1 MPNSKMEQ
9 KIVNIFNEVPTL
21 ILYRMKTLQIATF
34 GDDDQDGI
42 ALGIRN
48 FPIHQL
54 ILICYSSDEAKAI
67 EYSKKIETIIGIG
80 IEIILVQ
87 KENVVKDTIERVNE
101 VLLKKSM
108 EYHQILMNV
117 SSGDKLISCAALSSA
132 FINGIKAFAMDHGH
146 SIPLLLPVLKFS
158 YSEIISDT
166 KIKILKSI
174 DNIGGMVSSLEE
186 LEQISGYGKPLLSY
200 HVQGGKEN
208 KGLADLGLVEVDK
221 GDRGK
226 TVINITTLGKLMVT
240 SNLVNSSQH

>member
-1 MPNSKMEQ
+1 MIAKSEKDK
-9 KIVNIFNEVPTL
+9 KIANIFNKVHLTVS
-21 ILYRMKTLQIATF
+21 YRMKTLQIATF

-54 ILICYSSDEAKAI
+54 ILICYSSDESKAI

-80 IEIILVQ
+80 SEIILVE

-132 FINGIKAFAMDHGH
+132 FINGIKAFAMDHAH
-146 SIPLLLPVLKFS
+146 TVPLLLPGPK
-158 YSEIISDT
+158 
-166 KIKILKSI
+166 
-174 DNIGGMVSSLEE
+174 
-186 LEQISGYGKPLLSY
+186 
-200 HVQGGKEN
+200 VQ
-208 KGLADLGLVEVDK
+208 L
-221 GDRGK
+221 
-226 TVINITTLGKLMVT
+226 
-240 SNLVNSSQH
+240 Q

>member
-1 MPNSKMEQ
+1 
-9 KIVNIFNEVPTL
+9 
-21 ILYRMKTLQIATF
+21 MKTLQIATF

-54 ILICYSSDEAKAI
+54 ILICYSSDEAKAN
-67 EYSKKIETIIGIG
+67 EYSKKMEAITGIG
-80 IEIILVQ
+80 SEIILVE

-101 VLLKKSM
+101 VLLKKSL

-132 FINGIKAFAMDHGH
+132 FINGIKAFAMDHDH
-146 SIPLLLPVLKFS
+146 TVPLLLPVLKFS

-174 DNIGGMVSSLEE
+174 DSIGGMVSSLEE
-186 LEQISGYGKPLLSY
+186 LEQIY

>member
-1 MPNSKMEQ
+1 
-9 KIVNIFNEVPTL
+9 
-21 ILYRMKTLQIATF
+21 MKTLQIATF

-80 IEIILVQ
+80 SEIILVQ

-174 DNIGGMVSSLEE
+174 DSIGGMV
-186 LEQISGYGKPLLSY
+186 
-200 HVQGGKEN
+200 
-208 KGLADLGLVEVDK
+208 
-221 GDRGK
+221 
-226 TVINITTLGKLMVT
+226 
-240 SNLVNSSQH
+240 

>member
-1 MPNSKMEQ
+1 
-9 KIVNIFNEVPTL
+9 
-21 ILYRMKTLQIATF
+21 MKTLQIATF
-34 GDDDQDGI
+34 GDADQDGI

-48 FPIHQL
+48 FPIHKL
-54 ILICYSSDEAKAI
+54 TLICYNEDREKADEF
-67 EYSKKIETIIGIG
+67 SKRIDSLIGITT
-80 IEIILVQ
+80 EIINVD

-101 VLLKKSM
+101 VLLMKSLDYS
-108 EYHQILMNV
+108 EILMNV
-117 SSGDKLISCAALSSA
+117 SSGDKLLGCAALSSA
-132 FINGIKAFAMDHGH
+132 FINGIKAFGMDHNH
-146 SIPLLLPVLKFS
+146 NTPLLLPVLKFS

-174 DNIGGMVSSLEE
+174 NNVGGSVNSLEE

-226 TVINITTLGKLMVT
+226 TVIKITTLGKLMVT
-240 SNLVNSSQH
+240 SNLVNSPAGSPSASSSPSNRRR

>member
-1 MPNSKMEQ
+1 
-9 KIVNIFNEVPTL
+9 
-21 ILYRMKTLQIATF
+21 MKTLQIATF

-54 ILICYSSDEAKAI
+54 ILICYSNDEPKAI

-80 IEIILVQ
+80 SEIILVE

-132 FINGIKAFAMDHGH
+132 FINGIKAFAMDHAH
-146 SIPLLLPVLKFS
+146 TVPLLLPVPK
-158 YSEIISDT
+158 
-166 KIKILKSI
+166 
-174 DNIGGMVSSLEE
+174 
-186 LEQISGYGKPLLSY
+186 
-200 HVQGGKEN
+200 VQ
-208 KGLADLGLVEVDK
+208 L
-221 GDRGK
+221 
-226 TVINITTLGKLMVT
+226 
-240 SNLVNSSQH
+240 Q

>member
-1 MPNSKMEQ
+1 
-9 KIVNIFNEVPTL
+9 
-21 ILYRMKTLQIATF
+21 MKTLQIATF

-54 ILICYSSDEAKAI
+54 ILICYSSDEPKAI

-80 IEIILVQ
+80 SEIILVE

-132 FINGIKAFAMDHGH
+132 FINGIKAFAMDHAH
-146 SIPLLLPVLKFS
+146 
-158 YSEIISDT
+158 YSTSVITST
-166 KIKILKSI
+166 K
-174 DNIGGMVSSLEE
+174 
-186 LEQISGYGKPLLSY
+186 
-200 HVQGGKEN
+200 VQ
-208 KGLADLGLVEVDK
+208 L
-221 GDRGK
+221 
-226 TVINITTLGKLMVT
+226 
-240 SNLVNSSQH
+240 Q